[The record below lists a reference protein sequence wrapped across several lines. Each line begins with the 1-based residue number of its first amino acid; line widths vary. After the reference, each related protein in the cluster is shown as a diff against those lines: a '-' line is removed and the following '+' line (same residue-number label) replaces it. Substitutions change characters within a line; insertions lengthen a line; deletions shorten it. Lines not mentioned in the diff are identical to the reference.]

1 MKTRQRRTAQDSTYL
16 YDDEESLDFEH
27 LSDTELE
34 ALLFDEEEEPKSG
47 LLNLPTIT
55 GFAMI
60 LVGLVYLVQT
70 LAPGL
75 IGFPDLGAI
84 AQLLPWLGAIMI
96 MLLGFGVLSWS
107 PSRKKKLEDKLK
119 AAHMKAQAQAEA
131 QLKSQLHAQRLKEQ
145 QAKVNQKLKE
155 LRKDGSKKK
164 LRKSRD
170 KKISGVAA
178 GIAEY
183 LNVDP
188 TLIRIAFVACLPF
201 FWFFT
206 PLTYVILG
214 MILPDA
220 ERQLGEFKD
229 DSDKARKNR
238 NRRSSGDDERR
249 IKISRD

>member
-1 MKTRQRRTAQDSTYL
+1 
-16 YDDEESLDFEH
+16 
-27 LSDTELE
+27 
-34 ALLFDEEEEPKSG
+34 
-47 LLNLPTIT
+47 
-55 GFAMI
+55 
-60 LVGLVYLVQT
+60 
-70 LAPGL
+70 
-75 IGFPDLGAI
+75 
-84 AQLLPWLGAIMI
+84 
-96 MLLGFGVLSWS
+96 ML
-107 PSRKKKLEDKLK
+107 RKKVDRFIAISKEIDRELGDIAIPLGKRALIPNGVDIHRFAPIEDKLK